1 MASTYSTDTKLE
13 LITTGEKA
21 GQWGGIT
28 NTNLQIL
35 EQVASGV
42 LDVDMASGDVTLA
55 LTDGATSNG
64 KNQYL
69 RLYGTLTAN
78 RTITMPSGS
87 DRVWIMK
94 DDTSRNTTNNYT
106 LGVLTASGTT
116 KKIPIGATVLC
127 KSNGTQT
134 LITILEKGSV
144 GINNTYTPFAA
155 VAGDQIFCDTSSNVI
170 TVTLPSSPSTG
181 DEVTIIDSRGNFNS
195 NNVTID
201 RNGSP
206 IMSATGNDVLDVNGQ
221 SVTLIYIDG
230 TRGWAYK
237 SNTEVFPA

>member
-42 LDVDMASGDVTLA
+42 LDVDMASSDVTLA

-69 RLYGTLTAN
+69 RLYGTLAAN

-94 DDTSRNTTNNYT
+94 DDTDRNGTNKYT

-116 KKIPIGATVLC
+116 QPIPVGATVLC
-127 KSNGTQT
+127 RSNGTQT
-134 LITILEKGSV
+134 LITILDRGAIS
-144 GINNTYTPFAA
+144 IDNTYSPYTA
-155 VAGDQIFCDTSSNVI
+155 VAGDQIFVDTTSAVA
-170 TVTLPSSPSTG
+170 TVNLPASPSVG
-181 DEVTIIDSRGNFNS
+181 DEVTIIDSRNYFGS
-195 NNVTID
+195 NAVTVG

-206 IMSATGNDVLDVNGQ
+206 INNGTSDATLNTNAMAA
-221 SVTLIYIDG
+221 TFIYVDA
-230 TRGWAYK
+230 TCGWNYK
-237 SNTEVFPA
+237 SKAT

>member
-42 LDVDMASGDVTLA
+42 LDVDMASSDVTLA

-69 RLYGTLTAN
+69 RLHGTLAAN

-94 DDTSRNTTNNYT
+94 DDTNRNGTNKYT

-116 KKIPIGATVLC
+116 QPIPVGATVLC
-127 KSNGTQT
+127 RSNGTQT
-134 LITILEKGSV
+134 LITILDRGA
-144 GINNTYTPFAA
+144 IYIDNTYSPYTA
-155 VAGDQIFCDTSSNVI
+155 VAGDQIFVDTTSAVA
-170 TVTLPSSPSTG
+170 TVNLPASPSVG
-181 DEVTIIDSRGNFNS
+181 DEVTIIDSRNYFGS
-195 NNVTID
+195 NAVTVG

-206 IMSATGNDVLDVNGQ
+206 INNGTSDATLNTNAMAA
-221 SVTLIYIDG
+221 TFIYVDA
-230 TRGWAYK
+230 TCGWNYK
-237 SNTEVFPA
+237 SKAT

>member
-1 MASTYSTDTKLE
+1 MASTYSSDTKLE

-28 NTNLQIL
+28 NTILQIL

-42 LDVDMASGDVTLA
+42 LDVDMASSDVTLA

-69 RLYGTLTAN
+69 RLHGTLAAN

-94 DDTSRNTTNNYT
+94 DDTNRNGTNKYT

-116 KKIPIGATVLC
+116 QPIPVGATVLC
-127 KSNGTQT
+127 RSNGTQT
-134 LITILEKGSV
+134 LITILDRGAIS
-144 GINNTYTPFAA
+144 IDNTYSPYTA
-155 VAGDQIFCDTSSNVI
+155 VAGDQIFVDTTSAVA
-170 TVTLPSSPSTG
+170 TVNLPASPSVG
-181 DEVTIIDSRGNFNS
+181 DEVTIIDSRNYFGS
-195 NNVTID
+195 NAVTVG

-206 IMSATGNDVLDVNGQ
+206 INNGTSDATLNTNAMAA
-221 SVTLIYIDG
+221 TFIYVDA
-230 TRGWAYK
+230 TCGWNYK
-237 SNTEVFPA
+237 SKAT